1 MELFSKCIMNKLS
14 IISIIKKKEASID
27 EYCRLPEV
35 FSLFVLLAAIILW
48 HWSAPYYIEVSG
60 LIFPV
65 ENMVSRFCRHLNFRS
80 RISLCYGT
88 NHFSDTFQN
97 FPIYEKS
104 VKSVDKLFSGPNSV
118 KNELT
123 THFSSSPFSV
133 SYINNF
139 TLSPKLTEGI
149 GNRVPWDGS

>member
-35 FSLFVLLAAIILW
+35 LSLFVLLAAIILW
-48 HWSAPYYIEVSG
+48 YWSAPYYIEVPG

-97 FPIYEKS
+97 FPTYEKS
-104 VKSVDKLFSGPNSV
+104 LKSVDKLFSGPNSV

>member
-35 FSLFVLLAAIILW
+35 LSLFVLLAAIILW
-48 HWSAPYYIEVSG
+48 YWSAPYYIEVPG

-104 VKSVDKLFSGPNSV
+104 VKLFSGPNSV

-123 THFSSSPFSV
+123 AHFSSSPFSV